1 VPSLVRAG
9 GDFDPGSH
17 HAPRGGAVI
26 TFLASAGLWIAL
38 TQRFDVYCLALG
50 LTIALLIAVVQ
61 RKLFPSTRFLSR
73 ERFSRL
79 PLVLPYFVTLL
90 FRLVLSTIRTSW
102 LILAGKEEGQIVA
115 LPTSMKNPFGRFILL
130 HSITLTPSTIALL
143 SEEDLLYIHWL
154 RPRGRRG
161 DWEEIKASLEKRLAP
176 IFGGSDDAS
185 LHQ

>member
-1 VPSLVRAG
+1 M
-9 GDFDPGSH
+9 
-17 HAPRGGAVI
+17 I

-50 LTIALLIAVVQ
+50 LVVALGITVIQ
-61 RKLFPSTRFLSR
+61 RRLFPFTGFFSR
-73 ERFSRL
+73 ERFPRL
-79 PLVLPYFVTLL
+79 PFVLPYFMTLL
-90 FRLVLSTIRTSW
+90 FRFVISTIRTSW

-115 LPTSMKNPFGRFILL
+115 LPTRMKNPFGRFILL

-154 RPRGRRG
+154 RPSGRTG
-161 DWEEIKASLEKRLAP
+161 DWKTIKASLERRLTP
-176 IFGGSDDAS
+176 ILGGSDDAS